1 MKTDPDIMD
10 ELRAEV
16 EGELL
21 SEQQHL
27 VDDIAK
33 RKDEVTDL
41 QTQKNTL
48 KNELDG
54 IEGELEGKEKSLDN
68 KLKKANSETQ
78 KYKQLYSQEQ
88 DSTSDLLSQLTH
100 QKSEAKRW
108 EGNYNNLYR
117 QHVQL
122 KRSKE
127 MDIE

>member
-1 MKTDPDIMD
+1 MRDRKKALDS
-10 ELRAEV
+10 R
-16 EGELL
+16 
-21 SEQQHL
+21 EQAL
-27 VDDIAK
+27 NG
-33 RKDEVTDL
+33 R
-41 QTQKNTL
+41 
-48 KNELDG
+48 
-54 IEGELEGKEKSLDN
+54 EGELEGKEKSLDN

-122 KRSKE
+122 KRSKGLA
-127 MDIE
+127 IE